1 VIGLRGL
8 RTRVRRLERPACR
21 FSAEDCPAHET
32 TLILGPDDPEPAEAD
47 IPLCRT
53 CLNPGL
59 CVVFE
64 VVVVGGDQEAR
75 SSASVS
81 MR

>member
-1 VIGLRGL
+1 MTYATLSRRL
-8 RTRVRRLERPACR
+8 ARLERPACR
-21 FSAEDCPAHET
+21 FSPEDCPRHEV

-47 IPLCRT
+47 IPVCRT
-53 CLNPGL
+53 CGNPGAL
-59 CVVFE
+59 VIFE
-64 VVVVGGDQEAR
+64 VIVVGGDQEAR